1 MRNIA
6 ERFELRNELKP
17 YVSHYW
23 ERGRYGAERTS
34 YEPVLPSAPIHLLIQ
49 MADKVCMIGPN
60 HSVVTRAYFAA
71 FVTSSGTN
79 AITTGKNT
87 HLCGIT
93 FTPLG
98 AWKIFQL
105 RPADFLNEV
114 VSYEDVTKV
123 PFPSIFEKQID
134 QSTVTER
141 LSAVTDWLMMLM
153 RMVESPLSPTELV
166 LRQLNQSVLSPHLP
180 YADIPLS
187 RRQVERISG
196 EILGVSPKF
205 FQRLSRF
212 SIVMGM
218 LNSGLFSLEDIAF
231 RCGFVDVSHVRKDIR
246 YFAGISVGDL
256 FKKPEFIQ
264 DKAYNDYSKAQLR
277 NGGS

>member
-6 ERFELRNELKP
+6 DRFEIKGALKP

-23 ERGRYGAERTS
+23 ERGRYGVEKVT

-49 MADKVCMIGPN
+49 MADRISMMGPK
-60 HSVVTRAYFAA
+60 HHVATRAYFAA
-71 FVTSSGTN
+71 FVTSFGTN
-79 AITTGKNT
+79 AISTGQNT

-98 AWKIFQL
+98 VWKIFKL
-105 RPADFLNEV
+105 RPSDFINEV
-114 VSYEDVTKV
+114 VSYEEVTKH
-123 PFPSIFEKQID
+123 PYPSIFEKHID
-134 QSTVTER
+134 QSTAEER
-141 LSAVTDWLMMLM
+141 LKAVIEWLELLM
-153 RMVESPLSPTELV
+153 KKVESPLSQTDIV
-166 LRQLNQSVLSPHLP
+166 LRQLHQRVLSPHLP
-180 YADIPLS
+180 YSDLPMS

-218 LNSGLFSLEDIAF
+218 IHSGLYSMEEIAF
-231 RCGFVDVSHVRKDIR
+231 RCGFVDLSHMRKEIQKFTGVSMNQ
-246 YFAGISVGDL
+246 L
-256 FKKPEFIQ
+256 FQKPEFIQ
-264 DKAYNDYSKAQLR
+264 DKAYKDYSKSQLD
-277 NGGS
+277 SEE